1 VSAGLHGAGPNAQG
15 RGAAGRQGTL
25 QPRAKLVQVG
35 AWHSIVRGQY
45 VHLCGAPGRAML
57 SVHSLVKTRLHLHQA
72 TL

>member
-35 AWHSIVRGQY
+35 VWDGTAHGQC
-45 VHLCGAPGRAML
+45 VHLCVASRRAQEGTFSAPACK
-57 SVHSLVKTRLHLHQA
+57 V
-72 TL
+72 